1 MIYGISYKTFTGVK
15 LLHIRLVKVDRFIK
29 VYDGTRYLILFGP
42 EKYDVI
48 YIRIRY
54 LILSQ
59 KSAITY
65 VYSCNDEIIK
75 IDSYVSLSLERTL
88 ILDNVITL
96 IKSVFNKNQNH

>member
-1 MIYGISYKTFTGVK
+1 MYLLLFWFDKTLLHEKSSENSFIYGISYKTFTGAK

-54 LILSQ
+54 LISQ
-59 KSAITY
+59 KSAIT
-65 VYSCNDEIIK
+65 
-75 IDSYVSLSLERTL
+75 
-88 ILDNVITL
+88 
-96 IKSVFNKNQNH
+96 